1 MEPVSTPQAQPA
13 IRLVVSNIDGTLLD
27 PQKKLTPGAPAAVQ
41 RLYAA
46 GIRFTLTSARPP
58 RLTRELIRVLE
69 VKEPVACFNGA
80 LINSPDGSALRELKL
95 LPADAQVVADN
106 IRQLGLDLWLFT
118 ATDWYVSNPTG
129 ARVAHHEGLW
139 GEKAKH
145 LQDFEMSHYPAL
157 KLVGVSDKHP
167 LVAQGEQLLNGIS
180 GLTISATRSA
190 PYYLDVTHAQA
201 NKGEVIIAL
210 SEMLQ
215 IPRAQIA
222 TLGDMDTD
230 VLGFRQAGVSIAMG
244 NAFDNVKSA
253 ATYVTRSNTE
263 DGFSWAV
270 DHFILN
276 PAKGQVAAD

>member
-1 MEPVSTPQAQPA
+1 MEPVSAPQVQAA
-13 IRLVVSNIDGTLLD
+13 IRLVVSDIDGTLLD

-58 RLTRELIRVLE
+58 RLTRELITELQ
-69 VKEPVACFNGA
+69 VKEPLSCFNGA
-80 LINSPDGSALRELKL
+80 LITDPDGRALRELKM
-95 LPADAQVVADN
+95 LPTDAQIVADN
-106 IRQLGLDLWLFT
+106 IRKLGLDLWLFT

-139 GEKAKH
+139 GGKASH
-145 LQDFEMSHYPAL
+145 LQDFNMSHYPVL
-157 KLVGVSDKHP
+157 KLVGVSDNHD
-167 LVAQGEQLLNGIS
+167 LVAEGEKVINGIG

-215 IPRAQIA
+215 IPRAQMA

-230 VLGFRQAGVSIAMG
+230 VLGFRQAGISIAMG
-244 NAFDNVKSA
+244 NAFENVKSA
-253 ATYVTRSNTE
+253 ATYVTKSNTE
-263 DGFSWAV
+263 DGFAWAV
-270 DHFILN
+270 DNFILN
-276 PAKGQVAAD
+276 AAQRRVAAD